1 MTKRAVSGPTRY
13 KRSTAYETTSSYMT
27 VPRPAKRS
35 SATEAGGGETY
46 ENCGGSGETGYE
58 DETKG
63 GTVPGDDGM
72 RVADD
77 N

>member
-13 KRSTAYETTSSYMT
+13 KRSTAYETTRSYMA
-27 VPRPAKRS
+27 VPRSAKRS
-35 SATEAGGGETY
+35 NATEAAEGETY
-46 ENCGGSGETGYE
+46 ANGGGSGETGYE
-58 DETKG
+58 DEIKG
-63 GTVPGDDGM
+63 GTVPGDEDM